1 MIKTFVFYF
10 TTLGTYKI
18 VEQKQ
23 LVHYIHCIISNDL
36 VGGKTFHTCHCS

>member
-23 LVHYIHCIISNDL
+23 LVHYILSQMIQL
-36 VGGKTFHTCHCS
+36 GGKLSIHVTVSK